1 MGKSIVDGVWIRTA
15 ATSLVFTLFSVQPAI
30 AEQSASESLRQPIQ
44 QRDRKFQEQDE
55 FLQSLASRL
64 ELMERGWTSSSAS
77 ADTPP
82 DKPLADDAKL
92 QLAAASAPSSGAK
105 ETEVKIDDEA
115 AERAL
120 ERTLVVQGALLLRFG
135 KAEIQPSF
143 NYARSEVENVPF
155 QASVNGFPILAN
167 ERVRRNRFTPSLGLR
182 AGLPW
187 ESQLELATYYEAVDE
202 DRTVNL
208 GGGLRNTLDGSGSSY
223 GNVTVG
229 LAKTLLREKSWWPD
243 VIGRATYNI
252 GTGQKSDNNV
262 ALSGGFDS
270 ISGELVAL
278 KRQDPLAFSL
288 NMSYQHT
295 FSDEGFQP
303 GNVFGASLG
312 VNLAASP
319 ETSLYFSLDQ
329 SFVDDAESGGHTIK
343 NSDQVQSSLVVGTS
357 SILGRNVLLNI
368 SVGVGLTNDVSDY
381 YVNVALPI
389 RFNVPLPSD

>member
-1 MGKSIVDGVWIRTA
+1 MRKSIGGWIWIRTA
-15 ATSLVFTLFSVQPAI
+15 ATSLAFALFPVQPAI
-30 AEQSASESLRQPIQ
+30 AEQPALEGLRHHIE
-44 QRDRKFQEQDE
+44 QRHRKFQEWDE
-55 FLQSLASRL
+55 FIQSLADRL
-64 ELMERGWTSSSAS
+64 ELMERGWTSSSAL

-82 DKPLADDAKL
+82 DKPLAGDAKL
-92 QLAAASAPSSGAK
+92 QLAAAPAPSGEAK
-105 ETEVKIDDEA
+105 GTEIKVDDEA

-120 ERTLVVQGALLLRFG
+120 ERSLVVQGALLLRFG

-143 NYARSEVENVPF
+143 NYARSEFNVPF

-167 ERVRRNRFTPSLGLR
+167 ERVRRNRYTPSLGLR

-208 GGGLRNTLDGSGSSY
+208 GGGLRNTSDESGSSY
-223 GNVTVG
+223 GNLTVG

-270 ISGELVAL
+270 IRGALVAL

-288 NMSYQHT
+288 NLSYLHR

-303 GNVFGASLG
+303 GSILGVSLG

-329 SFVDDAESGGHTIK
+329 SFVDEAESGGQAIE

-357 SILGRNVLLNI
+357 SILGRNVLLNV
-368 SVGVGLTNDVSDY
+368 SVGVGLTDDVPDY
-381 YVNVALPI
+381 SVNVSLPI
-389 RFNVPLPSD
+389 RFDVPLPSFD